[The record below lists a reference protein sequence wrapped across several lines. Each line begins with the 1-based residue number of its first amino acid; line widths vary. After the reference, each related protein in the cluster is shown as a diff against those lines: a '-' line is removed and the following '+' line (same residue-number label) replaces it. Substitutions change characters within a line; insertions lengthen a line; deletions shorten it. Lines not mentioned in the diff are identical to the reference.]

1 MATKALR
8 LHRET
13 ETKRH
18 GEIQP
23 QARFGK
29 GMLILAIAAF
39 SLSIGPGAA
48 RAATRTV
55 TSLNNSGGGTLRD
68 TLAAAAAGDTIQFS
82 VTGQIKLDSSLTITK
97 NVTISGPG
105 QAQLTVTRDDDGFAL
120 FVVNT
125 GLTVSISDISITN
138 AKGDEFETGGIQN
151 AANLTLNRCIFS
163 GNATGDAGD
172 GGSIENTG
180 VLTCTD
186 CAFNNNKADDIGGA
200 IANEP
205 GGIVTVTSCTFTGN
219 AASGEGGGAITNY
232 GGAQSTI
239 NSCTFNSNTASAG
252 GALMNFGYGGSSGV
266 FTIRN
271 SSFNNNNASGYGG
284 AIYSQLGTVTV
295 VNSTLANN
303 SAKQNGGAVH
313 NDDGNLTLRNC
324 TLSKNSAAVGGGVS
338 NNGAG
343 NGYTA
348 NATVTTSTLADNSAP
363 NGGGIYNSG
372 TDSGEAR
379 VTLEDTILYS
389 ANTTPGANLINTG
402 IGTSVISHGYNLSS
416 DSAGGYLTAQG
427 DQINMDPKLGPLQD
441 NGGPTQTMALLQGSP
456 AWDKGKSFTVTTDE
470 RGFQRPVDIPSIANA
485 IGGDGSDIGAVEMDT
500 IQTGPAFVVTTA
512 DDHDDGACSFADCT
526 LREAIDG
533 ANATSGSTVSFKSQV
548 TGVITLQATLG
559 TLTVSNSVTIVGPGA
574 RTLAVSGNST
584 VGVFNFTSG
593 TSVISGLTIQN
604 GLAKGATGQA
614 GMGGGMSNSAFLTV
628 NDSMFIENSATG
640 GNGLTEGSS
649 GGKAQGGA
657 IYSAGTLTLNRCTFS
672 GNTATGGNTGTAITK
687 GRGGNGGAGQGGAVF
702 NEATYSLTMNSCSF
716 YGNIA
721 RGGHGGNGSS
731 GGNGGAGN
739 GGAICNAGQM
749 TATACTISSNAGGNS
764 SGGTGAGGNGSP
776 GPASGGI
783 TNISG
788 GTATVRD
795 TISAN
800 NTANGGAGADV
811 DGAFTSGGYNL
822 LGTGDHSTGFTA
834 TGDITGTDAAVLNA
848 GVLGP
853 PSNNGGPTDTFN
865 LTSNSPALDAGKSFG
880 LTTDQR
886 GSTRIRD
893 NPSIANATGGDGSDI
908 GAIEIQNFGQ
918 LPTPTPTP
926 APTTTPGSTP
936 TPTSPPNQTPTPT
949 PTITPI
955 STATPTPNPTPTPS
969 SGSLGNIST
978 RLQVGTGNNVL
989 FAGFII
995 QGSGSKTV
1003 LIRSAG
1009 PSLTSFGL
1017 AGALSD
1023 PQLELHDANNT
1034 IGSNDDWQTTQLGG
1048 VITSDQ
1054 VAAIQNSG
1062 AAPLDPA
1069 EPAIIATLPAGGY
1082 TAIVQGVG
1090 GTQGVATVE
1099 VYDLSPNNGATL
1111 ANISTRGFIQT
1122 GDNVMIGGF
1131 IVVEQ
1136 AANVIIRATGPSLI
1150 PFGINNA
1157 LANPRIELH
1166 DANGALAGNDDW
1178 QTTQLGGI
1186 ITSDQSA
1193 AIQDSGL
1200 APGNAA
1206 ESAIIATLAPGAYT
1220 AIAQGVD
1227 GGTGVGLVEVFAL
1240 P

>member
-8 LHRET
+8 VHRKT
-13 ETKRH
+13 ETKRD
-18 GEIQP
+18 GETQP

-151 AANLTLNRCIFS
+151 AANLTLNRCLFS
-163 GNATGDAGD
+163 GNVTGDAGD
-172 GGSIENTG
+172 GGAIENTG

-186 CAFNNNKADDIGGA
+186 CAFNNNTADDIGGA
-200 IANEP
+200 IANE
-205 GGIVTVTSCTFTGN
+205 GGIVSVTTCTFTGN

-232 GGAQSTI
+232 GGSQSTI
-239 NSCTFNSNTASAG
+239 NSCTFNNNKATAG
-252 GALMNFGYGGSSGV
+252 GALMNFGYGGGSGV
-266 FTIRN
+266 FTVRN
-271 SSFNNNNASGYGG
+271 SSFNNNNASSYGGG
-284 AIYSQLGTVTV
+284 AIDSQLGTLTIVDC
-295 VNSTLANN
+295 TLANN
-303 SAKQNGGAVH
+303 SAQGNGGGIRSY
-313 NDDGNLTLRNC
+313 DGNLTLRNC
-324 TLSKNSAAVGGGVS
+324 TLANNSAAIGGGVF
-338 NNGAG
+338 NTAAG
-343 NGYTA
+343 SDYPSH
-348 NATVTTSTLADNSAP
+348 ATVSNCTLSNNSAP
-363 NGGGIYNSG
+363 NGGGIYNDGTASG
-372 TDSGEAR
+372 ATASL
-379 VTLEDTILYS
+379 TLNNTILFS
-389 ANTTPGANLINTG
+389 TNATPGANLINAGSGATV
-402 IGTSVISHGYNLSS
+402 TSQGYNLSS
-416 DSAGGYLTAQG
+416 DNAGGYLTAQG
-427 DQINMDPKLGPLQD
+427 DQVNTDPKLGSLQD
-441 NGGPTQTMALLQGSP
+441 NGGPTQTMALLPGSP
-456 AWDKGKSFTVTTDE
+456 AWDKGKNFNVTTDE
-470 RGFQRPVDIPSIANA
+470 RGVPRPVDIPSIANA

-500 IQTGPAFVVTTA
+500 IQTGPAFLVTTT

-526 LREAIDG
+526 LREAIDA
-533 ANATSGSTVSFKSQV
+533 ANATSGATVSFKSQV
-548 TGVITLQATLG
+548 TGVITLQSALG
-559 TLTVSNSVTIVGPGA
+559 GLTISNSVTVVGPGA
-574 RTLAVSGNST
+574 RTLAVSGNGA
-584 VGVFNFTSG
+584 VRVFNVTSG
-593 TSVISGLTIQN
+593 AIVISGLTIQ
-604 GLAKGATGQA
+604 GGFAAGATGQA
-614 GMGGGMSNSAFLTV
+614 GMGGGIFNSASLTV
-628 NDSMFIENSATG
+628 NDCMFTGNNATG
-640 GNGLTEGSS
+640 GNGSGLGSS
-649 GGKAQGGA
+649 GAKGQGGA

-672 GNTATGGNTGTAITK
+672 GNTATGGNPGAGITK
-687 GRGGNGGAGQGGAVF
+687 GRGGSGGAGQGGAVF
-702 NEATYSLTMNSCSF
+702 NEAAHSLTMSNCSF
-716 YGNIA
+716 YANIA
-721 RGGHGGNGSS
+721 HGANGGNGGT

-749 TATACTISSNAGGNS
+749 TTTACTISSNAGGNS
-764 SGGTGAGGNGSP
+764 SGGTGSSGNGSP
-776 GPASGGI
+776 GAASGGI
-783 TNISG
+783 ANISG

-811 DGAFTSGGYNL
+811 DGAFSSGGYNL
-822 LGTGDHSTGFTA
+822 LGTADHSTGFTA
-834 TGDITGTDAAVLNA
+834 TGDIKGTDASVLNA

-865 LTSNSPALDAGKSFG
+865 LTSNSPAIDAGNSFG
-880 LTTDQR
+880 LPTDQR
-886 GSTRIRD
+886 GLTRIRD
-893 NPSIANATGGDGSDI
+893 NPSIANAAGGDGSDI
-908 GAIEIQNFGQ
+908 GAVEIQNFGQ

-926 APTTTPGSTP
+926 TATPTSTP

-949 PTITPI
+949 PIP
-955 STATPTPNPTPTPS
+955 SASSTPS
-969 SGSLGNIST
+969 STPMPKPGSLGNIST

-995 QGSGSKTV
+995 QGGGSKTV

-1017 AGALSD
+1017 PGALSD
-1023 PQLELHDANNT
+1023 PRLELHDANNT
-1034 IGSNDDWQTTQLGG
+1034 IGTNDDWQTTQLGG

-1054 VAAIQNSG
+1054 GAAIQNSG
-1062 AAPLDPA
+1062 VAPLDPA

-1099 VYDLSPNNGATL
+1099 VYDLSPNNGAIL

-1136 AANVIIRATGPSLI
+1136 ASDVIIRATGPSLI

-1157 LANPRIELH
+1157 LANPRIDLH

-1193 AIQDSGL
+1193 AIQNSGL
-1200 APGNAA
+1200 APGNPA
-1206 ESAIIATLAPGAYT
+1206 ECAIIATLAPGAYT
-1220 AIAQGVD
+1220 AIAQGVN